1 MALEFCR
8 DERHLPIMRHD
19 AGPGEPAI
27 HRARSLAAGFADVGL
42 THAEELLRRMSPEGR
57 EQARRE
63 REARARRH
71 SRILGRLLMAAVA
84 SLLTWALVAA
94 IISPGVAFAV
104 ASAVMLLLIILI
116 ANRAD
121 PRVPGRQAL
130 NDAPLPAL
138 AEEAIVW
145 LDAQHRGLP
154 SPALQLT
161 RSITATLEAAAPQLA
176 RVDPRSPF
184 AADVRKLIAEELP
197 DLVEG
202 WRAVPVSARRMTRAD
217 GRAPDDHL
225 RNGLELI
232 DAELARATEQLGRGH
247 FEEIE
252 VLGRYLELKYDRDS
266 GLA

>member
-1 MALEFCR
+1 
-8 DERHLPIMRHD
+8 MRND

-42 THAEELLRRMSPEGR
+42 THAEELLRRLSPEGR

-63 REARARRH
+63 REARARR
-71 SRILGRLLMAAVA
+71 RNRMMGRLLMAAIA

-94 IISPGVAFAV
+94 IISPGVAFAA

-116 ANRAD
+116 ANRAE

-145 LDAQHRGLP
+145 LDAQQRGLP
-154 SPALQLT
+154 APAFRLT
-161 RSITATLEAAAPQLA
+161 QSITATLDAAAPQLA

-197 DLVEG
+197 GLIEG
-202 WRAVPVSARRMTRAD
+202 WRAVPVSARRTPRTD

-225 RNGLELI
+225 CNGLQLI
-232 DAELARATEQLGRGH
+232 DAELARATEQLGHGSVG
-247 FEEIE
+247 EIE
-252 VLGRYLELKYDRDS
+252 VMGRYLELKYDKDG

>member
-1 MALEFCR
+1 MR
-8 DERHLPIMRHD
+8 DD

-27 HRARSLAAGFADVGL
+27 RRARTLAAGLADVGL

-63 REARARRH
+63 REARARR
-71 SRILGRLLMAAVA
+71 RNRLMARMLMAAVA

-94 IISPGVAFAV
+94 IVSPGVAFAA
-104 ASAVMLLLIILI
+104 ASAVMLLLILLI

-154 SPALQLT
+154 SPALRFT
-161 RSITATLEAAAPQLA
+161 RSIAATLDAAEPHLA

-202 WRAVPVSARRMTRAD
+202 WRAVPVSARRTPRAD

-225 RNGLELI
+225 CNGLQLI
-232 DAELARATEQLGRGH
+232 DAELARATEQLDRGS
-247 FEEIE
+247 FEQIE